1 MPEDRK
7 VEAQKALDQLWNE
20 QLIPFALSVGK
31 ITRESDEYTIHFH
44 DSRISTAQV
53 SLSDGQSFTDG
64 VRAAVLERVSRM
76 SGPLAN
82 WEPEKKVDAAKTNS

>member
-1 MPEDRK
+1 MPEDRE

-20 QLIPFALSVGK
+20 HLIPFALSVGK
-31 ITRESDEYTIHFH
+31 ITMDSDGYTIHFH

-82 WEPEKKVDAAKTNS
+82 WEPEKKVDTAKTSS